1 MGIFDVN
8 YDLDDQREII
18 LPVLNIKQDI
28 KTLLIFLYLHAK
40 EIQESEEIL
49 DAITNIDL
57 KYIPYKFLKDFIVKV
72 IEYKRDGKRLRD
84 IFLIEEFRT

>member
-1 MGIFDVN
+1 MGIFDVT

-72 IEYKRDGKRLRD
+72 IEYKRD
-84 IFLIEEFRT
+84 